1 MRWSRCP
8 SQLSTVLLYLS
19 AHILLTLNGALSF
32 SIRGETLSPL
42 PTVRLVGQS
51 PSSDARARI
60 NARPFSDS
68 FRLTTTASGDED
80 QRASRRERL
89 LVSFRKAGEKFRK
102 RPGTYLIIPFI
113 AAFVGWFTNWLAVQ
127 MIFYPVEFRGI
138 DILRKDEVPLG
149 LLGWQGIVPCKT
161 RKMSDTMVTMV
172 TTQLLNVQEVFR
184 RLDPKVCAEL
194 LAPEVPKLGQDIL
207 DESFP
212 SWLAQFPKT
221 IFDGLPTE
229 TVKWIR
235 LKNLRFLRGLTIG
248 MQDNIDSLLSV
259 KNCVINQMMQD
270 RSLLGILFK
279 KCGQAE
285 LDFLTN
291 SGLWFGFLLGLI
303 QMVVALFWDNPWS
316 LSIGGCIVGLATNWL
331 ALKWIFEPVNPT
343 KFGPFVLQGMFLKRQ
358 KEVAAEFS
366 TFFAKNVLNSKELW
380 NSILTDPETQPAFH
394 KLFTAHLL
402 KFVSS
407 VTGALQIDIDPAM
420 MSSAAKSAIVKFPD
434 HIHVLH
440 DYVNEKLGL
449 RETLRVQMEKMSSA
463 QFEQV
468 LHPIFQEDE
477 LTLIIAG
484 GILGLIAGLIQQ
496 GLETGTIQLPT
507 PKQILAFLK
516 SLPSRI
522 RNFQPVSFLKSVPAK
537 TKAKLTSLFRRNK
550 RNMGGENDTKD
561 GDDEGIDNDKIK

>member
-1 MRWSRCP
+1 
-8 SQLSTVLLYLS
+8 
-19 AHILLTLNGALSF
+19 
-32 SIRGETLSPL
+32 
-42 PTVRLVGQS
+42 
-51 PSSDARARI
+51 
-60 NARPFSDS
+60 
-68 FRLTTTASGDED
+68 
-80 QRASRRERL
+80 
-89 LVSFRKAGEKFRK
+89 
-102 RPGTYLIIPFI
+102 
-113 AAFVGWFTNWLAVQ
+113 
-127 MIFYPVEFRGI
+127 MIFYPIEFKGI

-161 RKMSDTMVTMV
+161 RKMSERMVNMV

-212 SWLAQFPKT
+212 RWLAQFPKT
-221 IFDGLPTE
+221 VFDGLPIG
-229 TVKWIR
+229 TVEWLR
-235 LKNLRFLRGLTIG
+235 EKNLRFLRGLTLG

-343 KFGPFVLQGMFLKRQ
+343 KIGPFVLQGMFLKRQ
-358 KEVAAEFS
+358 KEVAKEFS
-366 TFFAKNVLNSKELW
+366 SFFARNVLNSKELW

-407 VTGALQIDIDPAM
+407 VTGALQMDVDPAM
-420 MSSAAKSAIVKFPD
+420 MSSAAKSAIEKFPN
-434 HIHVLH
+434 HIYVLH

-484 GILGLIAGLIQQ
+484 GALGLIAGLIQQ
-496 GLETGTIQLPT
+496 GLETGSIRIPT
-507 PKQILAFLK
+507 PKECLSFFKSLLVRIRKFEPIAFLK
-516 SLPSRI
+516 A
-522 RNFQPVSFLKSVPAK
+522 VPAK
-537 TKAKLTSLFRRNK
+537 TKTRVESLLRRRN
-550 RNMGGENDTKD
+550 RDTEGGSDGNDDDDDDDDD
-561 GDDEGIDNDKIK
+561 GEEERDNNDKIE

>member
-1 MRWSRCP
+1 
-8 SQLSTVLLYLS
+8 V
-19 AHILLTLNGALSF
+19 G
-32 SIRGETLSPL
+32 
-42 PTVRLVGQS
+42 LVGWS
-51 PSSDARARI
+51 PSSNCRVGVVSSIRAQPQRARI
-60 NARPFSDS
+60 NLARPFSDS
-68 FRLTTTASGDED
+68 FRLTSTASDDEG
-80 QRASRRERL
+80 QRSTKRERL
-89 LVSFRKAGEKFRK
+89 IAPFRKAGAKFRQ

-127 MIFYPVEFRGI
+127 MIFYPIEFKGI

-161 RKMSDTMVTMV
+161 RKMSERMVNMV

-212 SWLAQFPKT
+212 RWLAQFPKT
-221 IFDGLPTE
+221 VFDGLPIG
-229 TVKWIR
+229 TVEWLR
-235 LKNLRFLRGLTIG
+235 EKNLRFLRGLTLG

-343 KFGPFVLQGMFLKRQ
+343 KIGPFVLQGMFLKRQ
-358 KEVAAEFS
+358 KEVAKEFS
-366 TFFAKNVLNSKELW
+366 SFFARNVLNSKELW

-407 VTGALQIDIDPAM
+407 VTGALQMDVDPAM
-420 MSSAAKSAIVKFPD
+420 MSSAAKSAIEKFPN
-434 HIHVLH
+434 HIYVLH

-484 GILGLIAGLIQQ
+484 GALGLIAGLIQQ
-496 GLETGTIQLPT
+496 GLETGSIRIPT
-507 PKQILAFLK
+507 PKECLSFFK
-516 SLPSRI
+516 SLLVRI
-522 RNFQPVSFLKSVPAK
+522 RNFEPIAFLKAVPAK
-537 TKAKLTSLFRRNK
+537 TKTRVESLLRRRN
-550 RNMGGENDTKD
+550 RDTEGGSDGNDDDDDDDD
-561 GDDEGIDNDKIK
+561 GEEERDNNDKIE

>member
-1 MRWSRCP
+1 
-8 SQLSTVLLYLS
+8 
-19 AHILLTLNGALSF
+19 
-32 SIRGETLSPL
+32 
-42 PTVRLVGQS
+42 
-51 PSSDARARI
+51 
-60 NARPFSDS
+60 
-68 FRLTTTASGDED
+68 
-80 QRASRRERL
+80 
-89 LVSFRKAGEKFRK
+89 
-102 RPGTYLIIPFI
+102 
-113 AAFVGWFTNWLAVQ
+113 
-127 MIFYPVEFRGI
+127 MIFYPIEFKGI

-161 RKMSDTMVTMV
+161 RKMSATMVNMV

-194 LAPEVPKLGQDIL
+194 LAPEVPKLGQNIL

-212 SWLAQFPKT
+212 RWLAQFPKT
-221 IFDGLPTE
+221 VFDGLPTE
-229 TVKWIR
+229 TVDWLR
-235 LKNLRFLRGLTIG
+235 EKNLRFLRGLTIG

-270 RSLLGILFK
+270 RSLLGTLFK

-291 SGLWFGFLLGLI
+291 SGLWFGFLLGII
-303 QMVVALFWDNPWS
+303 QMIVALFWDNPWS

-343 KFGPFVLQGMFLKRQ
+343 KVGPFVLQGMFLKRQ
-358 KEVAAEFS
+358 KEVAEEFS
-366 TFFAKNVLNSKELW
+366 SFFARNVLNSKELW

-407 VTGALQIDIDPAM
+407 VTGALQMDIDPAM
-420 MSSAAKSAIVKFPD
+420 MSSAAKSAIEKFPN

-449 RETLRVQMEKMSSA
+449 RDTLRVQMEKMSSV

-468 LHPIFQEDE
+468 LHPVFQEDE

-484 GILGLIAGLIQQ
+484 GALGLIAGLIQQ
-496 GLETGTIQLPT
+496 GLETGSIQVPT
-507 PKQILAFLK
+507 PKEILAFLK
-516 SLPSRI
+516 SLPGRI
-522 RNFQPVSFLKSVPAK
+522 RKFQPISFLKSVPAK
-537 TKAKLTSLFRRNK
+537 IKAGAKSLFRRGK
-550 RNMGGENDTKD
+550 RDVEKGKDAKDD
-561 GDDEGIDNDKIK
+561 GDEESAKNDK